1 MESLKELF
9 TPKAFNKLSYVP
21 LVCWIALGVLLL
33 GIFAD
38 MENSESR
45 FDFSCG
51 TKMTK
56 SNKDLIEGKC
66 LEQYNKQ
73 YNKLGIPVY
82 SYVIMNF
89 SVIAFVAV
97 IYSQIVKSRVNGL
110 KSSNPEPEGQVP
122 QGNPTSRRLFAAYIC
137 QLALRISLGIIFIVL
152 QTQVLY
158 PYKFPSNFKC
168 SLMARAVNNS
178 VNSSINVTQVYEC
191 HSQRATKKTF
201 WTNAVSVINGT
212 FAFLVFIEIVLILSR
227 LVRKGKPFMEDT
239 TFYADHLEPKIPLQT
254 FFQRM
259 KNTVIE
265 NTEHH
270 TDLKQP
276 IKRPNPGEGSAKDLK
291 IDTIY
296 TNLKI
301 QEGRAKY
308 DFPKD
313 RHEQLKVYP
322 QSNMNKSDLRP
333 EDIID
338 AKHKNILV
346 VGRPG
351 IGKTLFCTKLLRDW
365 AFGRAFNKEQNLET
379 CFDAAFLLKFRRF
392 SGAESIN
399 LRELLCASEYSTNLD
414 EEVWNYILQ
423 NPTKVLLVF
432 DGIDEFPTKSKIAN
446 DYRNTTVEEKM
457 PLHALYNKI
466 ASGRLL
472 KGATLITTTRPTA
485 VSCVND
491 LHFDRTVEILGFS
504 SEQVQEYV
512 EKFTRDEKEK
522 GEKMWQ
528 HISSHMNIFSFC
540 YIPVN
545 CFIVC
550 HCLLQLLTNSIS
562 VRNLPTKLTDIYSIA
577 IKMFFFKHNRDD
589 KYSHSKTKLE
599 TYVHKEFDE
608 LQPEN
613 DEVFKKLGKIAFDG
627 INERRLIF
635 GTSEVNGLEDCG
647 LLHRLPDQA
656 GPRALKPNEAQY
668 CFTHLT
674 VQEFLAA
681 KHVIDTKDDEQI
693 KKFVCDKIEDGAW
706 QVVIQFVAGLLGER
720 EVPTTH
726 VFADLLPVK
735 TEQTGE
741 SELTEIY
748 WNETSKERHKL
759 TCWPAQRD
767 KYLALN
773 LCKCLLEIDE
783 NDTVIQQKLVKID
796 FNAVDFSTCS
806 IGPVDCAA
814 IVHLLKNVKGILCIN
829 LGENNIGP
837 LGCTEILKL
846 IDNSDHDKNNYNVT
860 SLNLAQNNITDEGVT
875 QLADALKHSE
885 CKLTH
890 LDLAGNSI
898 TDEGVTQLAD
908 ALKHSECKLTHLN
921 LAFNNITDEG
931 VTQLADALKH
941 SECKLTHLDLAV
953 NNITDEG
960 VTQLADALKHSECK
974 LTNLNLFRNNIT
986 DKGVTQLADALKHSE
1001 CKLTHLDLA
1010 VNNITDEGVT
1020 QLADALKHSEC
1031 KLTHLD
1037 LAVNNITDEGVTQ
1050 LADALKHSECKLT
1063 NLNLFRNNIT
1073 DKGVTQLADA
1083 LKHSECKLTYLN
1095 LRSNNITDEG
1105 VTQLADALKHSECK
1119 LIHLYLGSNN
1129 ITDKGVTQL
1138 TDALKHSECKL
1149 THLNLA
1155 FNNITDEGVTQ
1166 LADALKHSE
1175 CKLTYLDLAVNNI
1188 TDEGVTQLADALKHS
1203 ECKLT
1208 NLNLFRNNI
1217 TDKGVTQLADAL
1229 KHSECKLTYLNLRS
1243 NNITDEGVTQLA
1255 DALKH
1260 SECKLTH
1267 LYLGSNN
1274 ITDKGVTQ
1282 LADALKHSE
1291 CKLTHLYLG
1300 SNNITDKG
1308 VTQLADALKHSEC
1321 KLTYL
1326 DLMANNITDEG
1337 KKLLAQARS
1346 LKTEI
1351 VY

>member
-9 TPKAFNKLSYVP
+9 YPKAFNKLSYVP
-21 LVCWIALGVLLL
+21 LVCWIALGVILFA
-33 GIFAD
+33 IFAD
-38 MENSESR
+38 TENSESR

-56 SNKDLIEGKC
+56 SNKDLIKGKC
-66 LEQYNKQ
+66 LEQYNKR

-89 SVIAFVAV
+89 SFIAFVAV
-97 IYSQIVKSRVNGL
+97 IYSQIVKSRVKYL
-110 KSSNPEPEGQVP
+110 KSRKSANPETEGQVP

-168 SLMARAVNNS
+168 ILMERAVNNS

-239 TFYADHLEPKIPLQT
+239 TFYADHLKSNSDPTHRESTQDEQNQIPLQELQVTPEAQDKRTTQTSQEAHLQTTAIQQETDQEQSALENDQSKLQT

-259 KNTVIE
+259 KDIVIE
-265 NTEHH
+265 NTEYH

-308 DFPKD
+308 DFPED

-322 QSNMNKSDLRP
+322 QSNMNKSDFKRP

-338 AKHKNILV
+338 AEHKNILV

-365 AFGRAFNKEQNLET
+365 ALGGAFNKEQNLET

-399 LRELLCASEYSTNLD
+399 LRELLCASEYSTHLD

-432 DGIDEFPTKSKIAN
+432 DGVDEFPTKSEIAN
-446 DYRNTTVEEKM
+446 DDNHYRNTTVQEKM
-457 PLHALYNKI
+457 PLHALYDKI

-485 VSCVND
+485 VTCVNH
-491 LHFDRTVEILGFS
+491 LHFHRTVEILGFS
-504 SEQVQEYV
+504 SEQVEEYV
-512 EKFTRDEKEK
+512 EKFTRDDRKK

-562 VRNLPTKLTDIYSIA
+562 VRNLPTKLTEIYSIA

-735 TEQTGE
+735 TEQRGE
-741 SELTEIY
+741 RELTEIY
-748 WNETSKERHKL
+748 WNETSEERHKL

-814 IVHLLKNVKGILCIN
+814 IVHLLKNAKGILCIN
-829 LGENNIGP
+829 LGGNNIGP

-860 SLNLAQNNITDEGVT
+860 SLNLAQNNTTDEGVT

-885 CKLTH
+885 CKLT
-890 LDLAGNSI
+890 LDLAY
-898 TDEGVTQLAD
+898 
-908 ALKHSECKLTHLN
+908 
-921 LAFNNITDEG
+921 NNITDEG

-941 SECKLTHLDLAV
+941 SECKLTYLNLTSNNITDKGVTQLADALKHSECKLTYLNLAINNITDKGVTQLADALKHSECKLTHLNLVDNNITDKGVTQLADALKHSECKLTHLNLAY

-974 LTNLNLFRNNIT
+974 LTYLNLVDNNITDEGVTQLADALKHSECKLTYLNLVDNNIT

-1001 CKLTHLDLA
+1001 CKLTHLDLT
-1010 VNNITDEGVT
+1010 NI
-1020 QLADALKHSEC
+1020 
-1031 KLTHLD
+1031 
-1037 LAVNNITDEGVTQ
+1037 
-1050 LADALKHSECKLT
+1050 
-1063 NLNLFRNNIT
+1063 
-1073 DKGVTQLADA
+1073 
-1083 LKHSECKLTYLN
+1083 
-1095 LRSNNITDEG
+1095 
-1105 VTQLADALKHSECK
+1105 
-1119 LIHLYLGSNN
+1119 
-1129 ITDKGVTQL
+1129 
-1138 TDALKHSECKL
+1138 
-1149 THLNLA
+1149 
-1155 FNNITDEGVTQ
+1155 
-1166 LADALKHSE
+1166 
-1175 CKLTYLDLAVNNI
+1175 
-1188 TDEGVTQLADALKHS
+1188 
-1203 ECKLT
+1203 
-1208 NLNLFRNNI
+1208 
-1217 TDKGVTQLADAL
+1217 
-1229 KHSECKLTYLNLRS
+1229 
-1243 NNITDEGVTQLA
+1243 
-1255 DALKH
+1255 
-1260 SECKLTH
+1260 
-1267 LYLGSNN
+1267 NN

-1291 CKLTHLYLG
+1291 CKLTHLDLTNI
-1300 SNNITDKG
+1300 NNITDKG

-1321 KLTYL
+1321 KLTHL
-1326 DLMANNITDEG
+1326 DLTNINNITDEGVTQLADALKHSECKLTDLNLVDNNITDKGVTQLADAIKHSECKLTYLNLLHNNITDEG
-1337 KKLLAQARS
+1337 KKLLAQLARS
-1346 LKTEI
+1346 LKTKI
-1351 VY
+1351 IY

>member
-1 MESLKELF
+1 MERPKEFVTEIVNTLF

-21 LVCWIALGVLLL
+21 LVCWIALGAILF

-38 MENSESR
+38 TESNESR

-66 LEQYNKQ
+66 LEQYNKR

-97 IYSQIVKSRVNGL
+97 IYSQIVKSRVNDL
-110 KSSNPEPEGQVP
+110 ESHNREPEGQVP

-137 QLALRISLGIIFIVL
+137 QLALRISLRIIFIVL

-168 SLMARAVNNS
+168 ILMARAVNNS
-178 VNSSINVTQVYEC
+178 VNSPINVTQVYEC

-227 LVRKGKPFMEDT
+227 LVRKGKPFMGDT
-239 TFYADHLEPKIPLQT
+239 TFYADHLESNSDPTHKESTQDEQNQIPLQELQVT
-254 FFQRM
+254 PEAQDERTTQTSQEAHLQATAIQQETDQEQSPLENDQSKLQNFFQRM
-259 KNTVIE
+259 KNAVKE

-276 IKRPNPGEGSAKDLK
+276 IKRPNPGQGSAKDLT

-308 DFPKD
+308 NFPTD

-322 QSNMNKSDLRP
+322 QSNMNKSDFKRP

-338 AKHKNILV
+338 AEHKNILV

-351 IGKTLFCTKLLRDW
+351 IGKTLLCTKLLRDW
-365 AFGRAFNKEQNLET
+365 ALGGAFNKEQNLET

-399 LRELLCASEYSTNLD
+399 LRELLCASEYSTHLD

-432 DGIDEFPTKSKIAN
+432 DGIDKFPTKSEIAN

-472 KGATLITTTRPTA
+472 KGATLITTKRPTA
-485 VSCVND
+485 VSCVNH

-504 SEQVQEYV
+504 SEQVEEYV
-512 EKFTRDEKEK
+512 EKFIGDDREK

-545 CFIVC
+545 CFIIC
-550 HCLLQLLTNSIS
+550 HCLLQLLTNSTS
-562 VRNLPTKLTDIYSIA
+562 VRNLPIKLTEIYSIA

-599 TYVHKEFDE
+599 TYVHKTFDE

-635 GTSEVNGLEDCG
+635 GTSEVNGLGDSG

-656 GPRALKPNEAQY
+656 GPSALKPSEAQY
-668 CFTHLT
+668 CFTHLN

-681 KHVIDTKDDEQI
+681 KHVIDTKDDEQL
-693 KKFVCDKIEDGAW
+693 KQFVCDKIEDGAW
-706 QVVIQFVAGLLGER
+706 QVVMQFVAGLLGER

-735 TEQTGE
+735 TEQRDE
-741 SELTEIY
+741 FELTRTY
-748 WNETSKERHKL
+748 WDRRSEERHKL
-759 TCWPAQRD
+759 TCWPAERD
-767 KYLALN
+767 QYLVLN
-773 LCKCLLEIDE
+773 LCKCLFEIDE

-796 FNAVDFSTCS
+796 FNAVDFSRRS

-814 IVHLLKNVKGILCIN
+814 IVHLLKNAKGTLCMS
-829 LGENNIGP
+829 LEGNNIGP

-846 IDNSDHDKNNYNVT
+846 IDNSDHDKINYNVT
-860 SLNLAQNNITDEGVT
+860 SLNLA
-875 QLADALKHSE
+875 H
-885 CKLTH
+885 
-890 LDLAGNSI
+890 
-898 TDEGVTQLAD
+898 
-908 ALKHSECKLTHLN
+908 
-921 LAFNNITDEG
+921 
-931 VTQLADALKH
+931 
-941 SECKLTHLDLAV
+941 
-953 NNITDEG
+953 
-960 VTQLADALKHSECK
+960 
-974 LTNLNLFRNNIT
+974 
-986 DKGVTQLADALKHSE
+986 
-1001 CKLTHLDLA
+1001 
-1010 VNNITDEGVT
+1010 
-1020 QLADALKHSEC
+1020 
-1031 KLTHLD
+1031 
-1037 LAVNNITDEGVTQ
+1037 
-1050 LADALKHSECKLT
+1050 
-1063 NLNLFRNNIT
+1063 
-1073 DKGVTQLADA
+1073 
-1083 LKHSECKLTYLN
+1083 
-1095 LRSNNITDEG
+1095 
-1105 VTQLADALKHSECK
+1105 
-1119 LIHLYLGSNN
+1119 
-1129 ITDKGVTQL
+1129 
-1138 TDALKHSECKL
+1138 
-1149 THLNLA
+1149 
-1155 FNNITDEGVTQ
+1155 NNITDEGVTQ

-1175 CKLTYLDLAVNNI
+1175 CKLTYLNLVDNNI
-1188 TDEGVTQLADALKHS
+1188 TDEGVTQLTDTLKY
-1203 ECKLT
+1203 
-1208 NLNLFRNNI
+1208 
-1217 TDKGVTQLADAL
+1217 
-1229 KHSECKLTYLNLRS
+1229 SECKLTY
-1243 NNITDEGVTQLA
+1243 
-1255 DALKH
+1255 
-1260 SECKLTH
+1260 
-1267 LYLGSNN
+1267 
-1274 ITDKGVTQ
+1274 
-1282 LADALKHSE
+1282 
-1291 CKLTHLYLG
+1291 
-1300 SNNITDKG
+1300 
-1308 VTQLADALKHSEC
+1308 
-1321 KLTYL
+1321 
-1326 DLMANNITDEG
+1326 
-1337 KKLLAQARS
+1337 
-1346 LKTEI
+1346 
-1351 VY
+1351 